1 MDRVKL
7 PRGLIRYDSEKGIST
22 GLKKI
27 FNARA
32 IAYSVILSILLIVVS
47 SLFIL
52 RSDVEVTILRIPG
65 TLYQEYGPEN
75 YSNIYTIQ
83 LVNKIRGDMPIDL
96 RITSHKGEVVYM
108 GEPISAVDGKLS
120 EATFMVVLPKNEL
133 KSSNTPIQI
142 GIFTEEKL
150 ITTYKTSFIGPNSLD
165 KQ

>member
-1 MDRVKL
+1 M
-7 PRGLIRYDSEKGIST
+7 
-22 GLKKI
+22 
-27 FNARA
+27 
-32 IAYSVILSILLIVVS
+32 VS

-96 RITSHKGEVVYM
+96 RITSHMGEVVYM
-108 GEPISAVDGKLS
+108 GEPISAVDGMLS

-142 GIFTEEKL
+142 GIFTDDRL
-150 ITTYKTSFIGPNSLD
+150 ITTYKTSFIGPNTLD
-165 KQ
+165 Y